1 MTYTVQD
8 NYLPIEQYNK
18 VENYCYNAQ
27 YTYGE
32 LDLPDKPPTG
42 MVHNLTLNHPILN
55 YFKKNQQGF
64 TLYRAYINY
73 FGSQE
78 QPYFHQDDGNL
89 TSLFYVHNTPVL
101 DINENGCT
109 ELYIDNTH
117 LVGIFPI
124 PNRLLTFNL
133 DSGIV

>member
-32 LDLPDKPPTG
+32 LDLPDKPPTR

-55 YFKKNQQGF
+55 YFKKNQQ
-64 TLYRAYINY
+64 
-73 FGSQE
+73 
-78 QPYFHQDDGNL
+78 
-89 TSLFYVHNTPVL
+89 
-101 DINENGCT
+101 
-109 ELYIDNTH
+109 EL
-117 LVGIFPI
+117 
-124 PNRLLTFNL
+124 
-133 DSGIV
+133 